1 MTFYLLILIN
11 KMFIIS
17 QFLLHKSNL
26 CNSENISTYSIAIGL
41 LIYTSI
47 YLYLLYYNND
57 LLYIFNKFIIFII
70 GIDLLLST
78 FYHFNNNQTQ
88 LYNNQDTKIQDIYL
102 DESNNKIQEHL
113 IVSDD
118 DLTEDFDENLDE
130 EVEFDN
136 ESENFNLEET
146 IEETQNDELEQDQLD
161 QEQHEQLEEIPIS
174 NLQETIVE
182 IPTQEIQHNNDIE
195 QLLQSIPI
203 NDNVTN
209 EIIIEQPKS
218 KPKRQSKKRSSKVDQ
233 VL

>member
-1 MTFYLLILIN
+1 MFLFYY
-11 KMFIIS
+11 
-17 QFLLHKSNL
+17 
-26 CNSENISTYSIAIGL
+26 STHL
-41 LIYTSI
+41 
-47 YLYLLYYNND
+47 
-57 LLYIFNKFIIFII
+57 
-70 GIDLLLST
+70 
-78 FYHFNNNQTQ
+78 
-88 LYNNQDTKIQDIYL
+88 DIYL

-136 ESENFNLEET
+136 ESGNFNLEET
-146 IEETQNDELEQDQLD
+146 IEETQNDELEQLQLD
-161 QEQHEQLEEIPIS
+161 QEQDEQLEEIPIS

-195 QLLQSIPI
+195 KLLQSIPI